1 MDNNIQMET
10 IFGDGSEQQSGLFG
24 KLLNAGKRVL
34 TGKVFSR
41 HLLTKTTAR
50 GKVSF
55 ASPYPGQILPLT

>member
-1 MDNNIQMET
+1 MET

-34 TGKVFSR
+34 TGENLFMT

-50 GKVSF
+50 KSF
-55 ASPYPGQILPLT
+55 FCLPLSWTNPSH